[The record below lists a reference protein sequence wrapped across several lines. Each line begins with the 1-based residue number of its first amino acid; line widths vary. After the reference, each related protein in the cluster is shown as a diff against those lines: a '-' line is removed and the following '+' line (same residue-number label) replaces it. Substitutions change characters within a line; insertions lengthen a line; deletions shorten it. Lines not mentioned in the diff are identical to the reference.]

1 MVLLIAFI
9 CIGTTSCTKDD
20 DENGKD
26 DKENVDNEDEDQASI
41 VGTWKLNDGD
51 GLTIVFKK
59 LTL

>member
-9 CIGTTSCTKDD
+9 CIGTTSCTK